1 MSWGEMLVMFARDD
15 LLIMGSICAGCALM
29 SSALERRSHFGLRVA
44 LSFALGVIWMVSM
57 QMLKTTISINRPDS
71 VITDQILFW
80 VSTGKYAGLFVLY
93 ALLVPMMSRASF
105 CQSLYIITVS
115 YSIQNLC
122 ERLIEIPRYSLA
134 NFPLLLDRFLLLLM
148 LSACLY
154 AYCRTCIVDARSRA
168 MFDFSNLNN
177 RMMLFL
183 TSGVLIISVALDMR
197 MRGEAQRL
205 SMTARNCLNVM
216 SAMFSLMAIVVSASH
231 LRETD
236 SERRARVA
244 AQMLHSEQ
252 QRYEQEKRLQD
263 AINIKCHDI
272 RHQIAALGEGV
283 RCEELKKIGKL
294 VDIYDTAPR
303 THNAALDVV
312 LVGKALGCH
321 AQQITLTCM
330 ADGRRLG
337 FIEDSDIYA
346 LFGNILDNAMDA
358 VEKVEDPD
366 HRLISL
372 TVSVRDD
379 LVLIEEE
386 NFFEGDSLDFEEGL
400 PVTTKQERLYHGFGL
415 RSIRTLTEKFGG
427 DMQIEAKDGIFRL
440 SILLPIQNSA
450 EKTA

>member
-1 MSWGEMLVMFARDD
+1 M
-15 LLIMGSICAGCALM
+15 
-29 SSALERRSHFGLRVA
+29 
-44 LSFALGVIWMVSM
+44 
-57 QMLKTTISINRPDS
+57 
-71 VITDQILFW
+71 
-80 VSTGKYAGLFVLY
+80 
-93 ALLVPMMSRASF
+93 
-105 CQSLYIITVS
+105 
-115 YSIQNLC
+115 
-122 ERLIEIPRYSLA
+122 
-134 NFPLLLDRFLLLLM
+134 
-148 LSACLY
+148 
-154 AYCRTCIVDARSRA
+154 
-168 MFDFSNLNN
+168 
-177 RMMLFL
+177 
-183 TSGVLIISVALDMR
+183 
-197 MRGEAQRL
+197 
-205 SMTARNCLNVM
+205 
-216 SAMFSLMAIVVSASH
+216 
-231 LRETD
+231 
-236 SERRARVA
+236 
-244 AQMLHSEQ
+244 
-252 QRYEQEKRLQD
+252 
-263 AINIKCHDI
+263 
-272 RHQIAALGEGV
+272 
-283 RCEELKKIGKL
+283 
-294 VDIYDTAPR
+294 DIYDTAPR

-415 RSIRTLTEKFGG
+415 RSIRTLTEKYGG

>member
-1 MSWGEMLVMFARDD
+1 MSWGEMLVVFARDD

-44 LSFALGVIWMVSM
+44 LSFALGVIWMTGM
-57 QMLKTTISINRPDS
+57 QMIKTTISINRPDS
-71 VITDQILFW
+71 TIIDQVLFW

-134 NFPLLLDRFLLLLM
+134 NFPLLLDRFLLLLI

-154 AYCRTCIVDARSRA
+154 VYCRTCIVDARSRA

-183 TSGVLIISVALDMR
+183 ASGVLIISVALDMR

-205 SMTARNCLNVM
+205 SMMARNCLNVM

-244 AQMLHSEQ
+244 AQMLHSE
-252 QRYEQEKRLQD
+252 
-263 AINIKCHDI
+263 
-272 RHQIAALGEGV
+272 
-283 RCEELKKIGKL
+283 
-294 VDIYDTAPR
+294 
-303 THNAALDVV
+303 
-312 LVGKALGCH
+312 
-321 AQQITLTCM
+321 
-330 ADGRRLG
+330 
-337 FIEDSDIYA
+337 
-346 LFGNILDNAMDA
+346 
-358 VEKVEDPD
+358 
-366 HRLISL
+366 
-372 TVSVRDD
+372 
-379 LVLIEEE
+379 
-386 NFFEGDSLDFEEGL
+386 
-400 PVTTKQERLYHGFGL
+400 
-415 RSIRTLTEKFGG
+415 
-427 DMQIEAKDGIFRL
+427 
-440 SILLPIQNSA
+440 
-450 EKTA
+450 